1 MLARYDELSMKL
13 AEPMED
19 DEMTALLAEIEE
31 TQNEIDAG
39 DLWNLDM
46 RKDRAM
52 ESLRCPP
59 PDAADPPAR
68 PATPLQSD
76 HLTNLEGRT

>member
-1 MLARYDELSMKL
+1 MPTLYLAAKFGHRTDYL
-13 AEPMED
+13 AHYARGFVR
-19 DEMTALLAEIEE
+19 TAF
-31 TQNEIDAG
+31 DACG
-39 DLWNLDM
+39 
-46 RKDRAM
+46 R
-52 ESLRCPP
+52 ECPP